1 MGVDSASSSLRITR
15 LFRLHAQR
23 IVVHVMDSMPVVNH
37 GKARHQVLTRL
48 RHESNCSRTARSGKA
63 SRSLCGRWS
72 EKKLAGAKT
81 GSRSRSSSS
90 TRCSKV
96 ILNFLAKTEVGRK
109 SDGQRAHRWRTR
121 NQTAKPRS
129 GKRENARNTLH
140 KWRRK
145 RGRWEWGGRLG
156 GGGLSITFSFSFSH
170 FLFHMCQPSKGGGG
184 GARRPHRDGDLRRIR
199 SGGEKRVL

>member
-37 GKARHQVLTRL
+37 GKASHQVLTRL
-48 RHESNCSRTARSGKA
+48 RHESICSRTARSGKA

-145 RGRWEWGGRLG
+145 RGCWEWGGRLG
-156 GGGLSITFSFSFSH
+156 GGDYRLPFLS
-170 FLFHMCQPSKGGGG
+170 LFPIFYFICVN
-184 GARRPHRDGDLRRIR
+184 HRKAEE
-199 SGGEKRVL
+199 GGEEATS